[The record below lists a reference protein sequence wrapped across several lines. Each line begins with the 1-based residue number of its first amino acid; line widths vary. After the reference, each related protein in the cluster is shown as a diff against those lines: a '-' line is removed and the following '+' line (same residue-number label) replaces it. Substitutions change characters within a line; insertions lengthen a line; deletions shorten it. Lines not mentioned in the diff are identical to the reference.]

1 MRTEKQKMLA
11 GELYRAGD
19 PEIQADQAA
28 AKSWM
33 VRYNAAL
40 GASAAERRALLRE
53 LLPEVGDG
61 AVIRPPFHC
70 DFGYNIRLG
79 RDVFLNF
86 NCVILD
92 VVAVAIGAGTQIGP
106 AVQIYTA
113 DHPRDPALRKTGA
126 EFGRPVSIGTERLDR
141 RRRDYSPGANHRRRC
156 RGRGRCSG
164 HPRRAARS
172 DRSRQSGPSKEDL
185 NCRGIRV
192 PDAVRHSS
200 CRSAEPGPR
209 FLTSPYRGPGS
220 AAHRFAKCHSASK
233 TRVNALMALRC
244 VRGTRSLGNSP
255 RPIHRAETSSVHGAA
270 RQSQAW
276 IVPAP

>member
-19 PEIQADQAA
+19 AEIQADQAT

-79 RDVFLNF
+79 PDVFLNF

-92 VVAVAIGAGTQIGP
+92 VVAVTIGAGTQIGP

-113 DHPRDPALRKTGA
+113 DHPRDPALREKPA
-126 EFGRPVSIGTERLDR
+126 PNSDARYRSDR
-141 RRRDYSPGANHRRRC
+141 M
-156 RGRGRCSG
+156 SG
-164 HPRRAARS
+164 SAAARS
-172 DRSRQSGPSKEDL
+172 S
-185 NCRGIRV
+185 CRGSASATMPSSAPVQWSPATYRKAQPLSAIRRGNGANKAA
-192 PDAVRHSS
+192 AVTAHCRCDSS
-200 CRSAEPGPR
+200 EVTNQRR
-209 FLTSPYRGPGS
+209 FLTSP
-220 AAHRFAKCHSASK
+220 
-233 TRVNALMALRC
+233 
-244 VRGTRSLGNSP
+244 
-255 RPIHRAETSSVHGAA
+255 RP
-270 RQSQAW
+270 
-276 IVPAP
+276 

>member
-11 GELYRAGD
+11 GELYHAGD
-19 PEIQADQAA
+19 PEIQADQAT

-40 GASAAERRALLRE
+40 GASAGERRALLRE

-92 VVAVAIGAGTQIGP
+92 VVAVTIGAGTQIGP

-113 DHPRDPALRKTGA
+113 DHPRDPAVRKSGA
-126 EFGRPVSIGTERLDR
+126 EFGRPVSIGRNVWIGGGAIIL
-141 RRRDYSPGANHRRRC
+141 PGLTI
-156 RGRGRCSG
+156 G
-164 HPRRAARS
+164 
-172 DRSRQSGPSKEDL
+172 D
-185 NCRGIRV
+185 
-192 PDAVRHSS
+192 DAVVG
-200 CRSAEPGPR
+200 AG
-209 FLTSPYRGPGS
+209 
-220 AAHRFAKCHSASK
+220 AVV
-233 TRVNALMALRC
+233 TRDVPQGAT
-244 VRGTRSLGNSP
+244 VLGNP
-255 RPIHRAETSSVHGAA
+255 A
-270 RQSQAW
+270 RQKKT
-276 IVPAP
+276 

>member
-19 PEIQADQAA
+19 PEIQNDQAT

-40 GASAAERRALLRE
+40 GASAVERRALLRE
-53 LLPEVGDG
+53 LLAEVGDG

-92 VVAVAIGAGTQIGP
+92 VVAVTIGAGTQIGP

-113 DHPRDPALRKTGA
+113 DHPRDPVIRKTGA
-126 EFGRPVSIGTERLDR
+126 EFGRPVSIGQNVWIGGGAIIL
-141 RRRDYSPGANHRRRC
+141 PGLTI
-156 RGRGRCSG
+156 G
-164 HPRRAARS
+164 
-172 DRSRQSGPSKEDL
+172 D
-185 NCRGIRV
+185 
-192 PDAVRHSS
+192 DAVVG
-200 CRSAEPGPR
+200 AG
-209 FLTSPYRGPGS
+209 
-220 AAHRFAKCHSASK
+220 AVV
-233 TRVNALMALRC
+233 TRDVPQGAT
-244 VRGTRSLGNSP
+244 VLGNP
-255 RPIHRAETSSVHGAA
+255 A
-270 RQSQAW
+270 REKK
-276 IVPAP
+276 